1 MQYYSLGKQS
11 PNVNFKT
18 AAITGQAPD
27 KGLYFPAEIPQF
39 TAAQI
44 ERFKT
49 LDKASL
55 AFEVMK
61 PYVGGTIDDASL
73 QQICAETIDFD
84 FPLVPITQNIL
95 SLELFHGPTLA
106 FKDVGARFM
115 SRCLGYF
122 SKQEKAASASIT
134 ITSPIAS
141 SISSTMSSTI
151 SSSITS
157 AITKSTTV
165 LVATSGDTGGAVANG
180 FLGVEGV
187 NVIILYPKGK
197 VSPIQE
203 LQLTTCGQN
212 ITALEVDGSFDD
224 CQAMVKEAFMDGE
237 LNQQYNLTSANS
249 INVARW
255 LPQQLYYFFAWQ
267 QWVKQ
272 YQDANGNYPAMNIV
286 VPSGNFGNICAGMMA
301 KASGLPL
308 GHFVAACNANDVVTR
323 YLATEKY
330 EIHQAI
336 ATVSNAMDVGNPSNF
351 VRIMEILQNNFTN
364 LTHALTSYSIS
375 DATTKSTIARVYKTD
390 NYTLDPHGAVAFAAA
405 EIYLSKINAEKNIRD
420 TNNADTSDTNNTN
433 NINNRATLNNPHS
446 KAVILETA
454 HPVKFPEVVEEAIGE
469 KIAIPAS
476 VEFLL
481 DKQKVSIPLA
491 ANYAA
496 FKQWMLQ

>member
-1 MQYYSLGKQS
+1 MQYYSLGKNS
-11 PNVNFKT
+11 PNVDFRT

-27 KGLYFPAEIPQF
+27 KGLYFPSTIPKF

-49 LDKASL
+49 IDKATL

-61 PYVGGTIDDASL
+61 PYVAGTIDDASL
-73 QQICAETIDFD
+73 KEICAETIHFD
-84 FPLVPITQNIL
+84 FPLVPITEDIL

-122 SKQEKAASASIT
+122 SKDKKANKT
-134 ITSPIAS
+134 
-141 SISSTMSSTI
+141 
-151 SSSITS
+151 
-157 AITKSTTV
+157 TTV

-212 ITALEVDGSFDD
+212 ITALEVEGSFDD
-224 CQAMVKEAFMDGE
+224 CQAIVKEAFMDAA
-237 LNQQYNLTSANS
+237 LNAQFNLTSANS

-267 QWVKQ
+267 QWVAK
-272 YQDANGNYPAMNIV
+272 YQDALGNYPAMNMV

-308 GHFVAACNANDVVTR
+308 GHFIAACNANDVVTR

-330 EIHQAI
+330 EVRQAI

-351 VRIMEILQNNFTN
+351 VRIMEILENNFP
-364 LTHALTSYSIS
+364 ALTNALSSYSI
-375 DATTKSTIARVYKTD
+375 DDTNTKSTIARVYKTN

-405 EIYLSKINAEKNIRD
+405 EIYLANHPQAKTI
-420 TNNADTSDTNNTN
+420 
-433 NINNRATLNNPHS
+433 
-446 KAVILETA
+446 ILETA

-476 VEFLL
+476 VEFLF
-481 DKQKVSIPLA
+481 DKEKISIPLA
-491 ANYAA
+491 ANFAA
-496 FKQWMLQ
+496 FKNWMKEGK